1 MAVHDAVPSALGKA
15 GNDKHCRVPEGT
27 AEGSATLTLKDSKS
41 ARQAG
46 GPHPTP
52 GTRQPGPRKARAGPG
67 GTLRAT
73 ASLAAH
79 GSTRRRGIYYSSC
92 IRMDSGV
99 CRVTPGHA
107 V

>member
-27 AEGSATLTLKDSKS
+27 AEGSATLTLKDSK
-41 ARQAG
+41 
-46 GPHPTP
+46 
-52 GTRQPGPRKARAGPG
+52 GTSWRPSSDPRNAPAWAPESTG
-67 GTLRAT
+67 AT

-92 IRMDSGV
+92 TRTDSGV